1 MHQCNS
7 ECEPF
12 SAEPRCVEAW
22 ARDACGSIVEVSGT
36 GVHVLEH
43 RDTWR
48 QEGGL
53 PYTSVIVD
61 LSNPLTNIN
70 TPRVVTPDTQGS
82 ESAPLASHMGR
93 RFRFIVDELFKLTD
107 SAQKNHGGDDN
118 SCRVF
123 EELLDEHILER
134 AERTGQLET
143 IRQEPGIVS
152 PQVAGPESGTR
163 ESRSTSSPS

>member
-82 ESAPLASHMGR
+82 ESAPLASHLGR
-93 RFRFIVDELFKLTD
+93 RFRSIVDELFKLTD

>member
-22 ARDACGSIVEVSGT
+22 ARDACGSIVEVS
-36 GVHVLEH
+36 
-43 RDTWR
+43 TWR

-82 ESAPLASHMGR
+82 ESAPLASHLGR
-93 RFRFIVDELFKLTD
+93 RFRSIVDELFKLTD